1 MAFGDAFGK
10 MTLSLVCYT
19 MSAFNFSISG
29 DKQAIKRLSLLAQR
43 ASNLTPALRSIGE
56 YMLLQTRN
64 RFDTSTDPDG
74 KAWKPLA
81 ASTIRAKERS
91 RSRKQKRGAKRL
103 LKKTRANPSDIL
115 KDSFLL
121 RDTITYQIE
130 SRGQLAIG
138 SPQRYAKFHQ
148 MGLGVPKRAF
158 LGVNQA
164 DKVEI
169 ATILAEHIGRD

>member
-1 MAFGDAFGK
+1 
-10 MTLSLVCYT
+10 

-56 YMLLQTRN
+56 YMLGQTRN
-64 RFDTSTDPDG
+64 RFDTSTDPEG

-121 RDTITYQIE
+121 RDTISYSI
-130 SRGQLAIG
+130 GNGYLAIG
-138 SPQRYAKFHQ
+138 SPQKYAKFHQ
-148 MGLGVPKRAF
+148 MGLGVPERVL
-158 LGVNQA
+158 LGVSRA
-164 DKVEI
+164 DRAEI
-169 ATILAEHIGRD
+169 ASILADHLGKD

>member
-1 MAFGDAFGK
+1 MG
-10 MTLSLVCYT
+10 
-19 MSAFNFSISG
+19 AFNFSISG
-29 DKQAIKRLSLLAQR
+29 DKQAVKRLAFMAQR

-56 YMLLQTRN
+56 YMLGQTRN
-64 RFDTSTDPDG
+64 RFDSSTDPEG

-121 RDTITYQIE
+121 RDSITYQIE

-148 MGLGVPKRAF
+148 LGLGVPKRAF